1 MCLVGVGKTTHTRH
15 HAEHVV
21 VGSVNANLGSVGS
34 GNGGIG
40 KHQLKGGVINTG
52 EVAGSRG
59 LVLLRAK
66 GEGVDVDTGIGG
78 TGVSLEGLHNV
89 EVRSLTLGETILAV
103 ELKLGNDDRVLSPAV
118 HVQGG
123 LGKHEG
129 SSVRHSRVGG
139 TLHRGVVN
147 LDVLSVQGKSG
158 GVSSVGVGESVVLDE
173 SITILSSR
181 KSLDSPLR
189 AEGMKSVGEGING
202 IGEVKGLSTEELE
215 EGGVADEGRAVVD
228 VSVGLHNPDELLHG
242 VVEVQLDLVGRR
254 TDGLVTSELKLGDEI
269 LVGVLGE
276 AATLV
281 GVQEHVVD
289 VEGSSN
295 EGLVVGN
302 GGSLGHLGTTTAVKL
317 GDSPQALVNGAEIKV
332 DLDLVVLKSDQGKGK
347 TGVGAV
353 PELKGN
359 IEGSLGKGI
368 ARSAHLTGSVGITRS
383 IDICEGRVGDEG
395 KTSGVTDH
403 LEVSRL
409 LGRAHGELVPDVH
422 PVTVLTVDALATN
435 LNLNLGDKLLTGE
448 IQPAGIHLL
457 DSLGSHGLVNLRHGH
472 LKVGAI
478 GKITIAADSA
488 GHTATE
494 IGLSVES
501 LLNRLN
507 GEVGISAVGH
517 LPESDLRISS
527 QIDILSAVG
536 YELHKSASHDYTI
549 SKEKKIFSLR

>member
-1 MCLVGVGKTTHTRH
+1 M
-15 HAEHVV
+15 
-21 VGSVNANLGSVGS
+21 
-34 GNGGIG
+34 
-40 KHQLKGGVINTG
+40 
-52 EVAGSRG
+52 
-59 LVLLRAK
+59 LLRAK
-66 GEGVDVDTGIGG
+66 CEGVTVDTGIRG
-78 TGVSLEGLHNV
+78 TGVRLEGLDNV
-89 EVRSLTLGETILAV
+89 EVRSLTLGEAVLAV
-103 ELKLGNDDRVLSPAV
+103 KLKLGNHDGVLSPAM

-129 SSVRHSRVGG
+129 TGVRDGG
-139 TLHRGVVN
+139 VDRTLNRGVID
-147 LDVLSVQGKSG
+147 LDVLSVHGKSG
-158 GVSSVGVGESVVLDE
+158 SVTRVGVSEGVVLDE
-173 SITILSSR
+173 GITVLSTS
-181 KSLDSPLR
+181 KTLDSPLG
-189 AEGMKSVGEGING
+189 AEGVKSVGEGIDG
-202 IGEVKGLSTEELE
+202 VSVVKGLSTEELE
-215 EGGVADEGRAVVD
+215 KGGVADEGRAVVD
-228 VSVGLHNPDELLHG
+228 VSIGLHNPDELLHG
-242 VVEVQLDLVGRR
+242 MVEVQLDLVGGR

-302 GGSLGHLGTTTAVKL
+302 GGGLGHLGSTAAVKL
-317 GDSPQALVNGAEIKV
+317 GDSPQALVNGAKIKV

-359 IEGSLGKGI
+359 IKGSLGKSV

-383 IDICEGRVGDEG
+383 IDIGESRVSDEG

-403 LEVSRL
+403 LEIRRL
-409 LGRAHGELVPDVH
+409 LASVHGELVPDVH

-435 LNLNLGDKLLTGE
+435 LDLHLGDKLLTGE

-457 DSLGSHGLVNLRHGH
+457 DGLGSHRLVDLGKSY

-507 GEVGISAVGH
+507 GEIGISAVSH

-536 YELHKSASHDYTI
+536 YELHKSASHGYTI
-549 SKEKKIFSLR
+549 SKEKKFGSLR

>member
-1 MCLVGVGKTTHTRH
+1 MVFYSKRSLCYSILLFGPGYSIRVAKASHTAH
-15 HAEHVV
+15 DTKNVV
-21 VGSVNANLGSVGS
+21 VGGVDANLGSVGS
-34 GNGGIG
+34 SDGGVG
-40 KHQLKGGVINTG
+40 KNELKGGVVNAG
-52 EVAGSRG
+52 EVAGSRR

-66 GEGVDVDTGIGG
+66 GEGVTVDTGIRG

-89 EVRSLTLGETILAV
+89 EVGALTLGEAVLAV
-103 ELKLGNDDRVLSPAV
+103 KLKLGNHDGVLSPAV

-129 SSVRHSRVGG
+129 SSVGDGG
-139 TLHRGVVN
+139 VDSTLNRGVID
-147 LDVLSVQGKSG
+147 LDVLSVHGKSG
-158 GVSSVGVGESVVLDE
+158 SVTRVGVGEGVVLDE
-173 SITILSSR
+173 GITVLCTS
-181 KSLDSPLR
+181 KTLDSPLG
-189 AEGMKSVGEGING
+189 AEGVKSVGEGIDG
-202 IGEVKGLSTEELE
+202 ISVVERLSTEELE

-228 VSVGLHNPDELLHG
+228 VSIGLHNPDELLHG
-242 VVEVQLDLVGRR
+242 VVEVQLDLVGGR
-254 TDGLVTSELKLGDEI
+254 TDGLVASELKLGDEI

-289 VEGSSN
+289 VKGSSN

-302 GGSLGHLGTTTAVKL
+302 GGSLGDLGTGTAVKL
-317 GDSPQALVNGAEIKV
+317 GDGPEALVNGAKIKV

-359 IEGSLGKGI
+359 VKGGLGEGV
-368 ARSAHLTGSVGITRS
+368 ARSTHLARGVGITGSVDVG
-383 IDICEGRVGDEG
+383 EGRVGDEG

-403 LEVSRL
+403 LVVSRL
-409 LGRAHGELVPDVH
+409 LALSHGKLVPDVH

-435 LNLNLGDKLLTGE
+435 LDLHLGDELLTGE

-457 DSLGSHGLVNLRHGH
+457 DGLGSHRLVNLREGH
-472 LKVGAI
+472 LKVGAV

-517 LPESDLRISS
+517 LPESDLGISS
-527 QIDILSAVG
+527 
-536 YELHKSASHDYTI
+536 
-549 SKEKKIFSLR
+549 